1 MKFLI
6 ASDLHGSS
14 YYAKEII
21 SVLEREQADMLIL
34 LGDVYNH
41 GPRNPLPKDYAPMEV
56 ASLLNEIT
64 DRLLVIKG
72 NCDSEV
78 DTMISKFSFVDNS
91 VIVSGGKKVF
101 LTHGHVFNKD
111 NLPSTNFDAII
122 YGHFHTGFVEKQGEM
137 TIANA
142 GSLSLPKGGT
152 PISYL
157 TLEDKILT
165 LKELSGKV
173 ISETKI

>member
-21 SVLEREQADMLIL
+21 SVMEREQADMLIL

-41 GPRNPLPKDYAPMEV
+41 GPRNPLPKEYAPMEV
-56 ASLLNEIT
+56 ASLLNAIT
-64 DRLLVIKG
+64 DKLLVIKG

-78 DTMISKFSFVDNS
+78 DTMISKFSFADNL

-111 NLPSTNFDAII
+111 CMPQTKFDAVI
-122 YGHFHTGFVEKQGEM
+122 YGHFHTGFVEKQGD
-137 TIANA
+137 TVVANA
-142 GSLSLPKGGT
+142 GSLSLPKNQT
-152 PISYL
+152 PESYIIL
-157 TLEDKILT
+157 EEKTLC
-165 LKELSGKV
+165 LKDLSGKQ
-173 ISETKI
+173 IKCIEI